1 MNAYIE
7 NVKSITTES
16 DPDSVVF
23 DTCQRF
29 GTVANPLEVHPR
41 KARETVELLGSL
53 DADADMLTVAVLRQS
68 ENRTAIDSERVEKV
82 FGSSAKALF
91 EGAGKLD
98 QISPTTFDG
107 TPHKPNFWRSVSVNR
122 MIVAMVDDPRVV
134 IVRLAEQLILLRAA
148 REFSEDEKRAIAE
161 HTMALF
167 APLANRLG
175 IWRLK
180 WQLEDLSLKYLDRP
194 TFDKLARL
202 LLDRRVEREQYV
214 DGFVQQL
221 RVLMD
226 KSNIQATVNGR
237 AKHIFGIWRKQNQ
250 KGVGFEKIF
259 DVRAVRILVDDI
271 STCYEALGAVHAKWQ
286 RISEEFDD
294 YIAVPKTNG
303 YQSIHTAVIGPQ
315 DKVVEVQI
323 RTWEMHHEAE
333 IGLSAHWKYKENRKS
348 APLQDDKVRWL
359 RQLLEWRD
367 ELYRQSAPG
376 KSQQEYAQ
384 EENIYV
390 FTPAGNVV
398 ELPMLATPI
407 DFAYF
412 IHTEVGHRCR
422 GAKVNGRIVPLT
434 YQLQT
439 GDWVEIRTVK
449 SGGPSRDWLNLQR
462 GFIVTSRARSRI
474 ARWFKLEEYGRY
486 QTTGKTALEKEIK
499 RRGIAQVNF
508 DKLASENGFRRPLDL
523 YTAIG
528 MKELKVAHA
537 LECLDKKNL
546 EAEEEFDDFSEKARH
561 SEPTPMTSVSIL
573 GSGSMLTNLAS
584 CCGPLPGDDVVGYVT
599 VARGITVHKRTCGNM
614 TRMLEKHPDRKLEVD
629 WGGTEK
635 QAWPTEIEITAV
647 GRSNLLQDITTV
659 VADSGSPLLSVNS
672 TTLRKSQVGKILI
685 TVEVHS
691 GKELN
696 RLIGSLRKIEDVY
709 RVRRFNN

>member
-16 DPDSVVF
+16 DSDSVVF
-23 DTCQRF
+23 DTCKRF
-29 GTVANPLEVHPR
+29 GTVANPLEVHPG
-41 KARETVELLGSL
+41 KAREAVELLGSL

-82 FGSSAKALF
+82 FGGSAKTLF

-107 TPHKPNFWRSVSVNR
+107 TPHKPDFWRSVSVNR

-148 REFSEDEKRAIAE
+148 REFDEDEKRAIAE
-161 HTMALF
+161 HTMTLF

-175 IWRLK
+175 VWRLK

-237 AKHIFGIWRKQNQ
+237 AKHIFGIWRKLNQ
-250 KGVGFEKIF
+250 KGVSFEKIF

-323 RTWEMHHEAE
+323 RTREMHHEAE
-333 IGLSAHWKYKENRKS
+333 IGLSAHWKYKENRRS
-348 APLQDDKVRWL
+348 ASLQDDKVRWL

-367 ELYRQSAPG
+367 EVFRQSASG

-384 EENIYV
+384 EESIYV

-439 GDWVEIRTVK
+439 GDWVEIRTIK

-486 QTTGKTALEKEIK
+486 QVAGKAALEKEIK

-523 YTAIG
+523 YIAIG
-528 MKELKVAHA
+528 IKELKVSHA
-537 LECLDKKNL
+537 LECLDQKL
-546 EAEEEFDDFSEKARH
+546 ETDEVFDDFSEKARR
-561 SEPTPMTSVSIL
+561 SEPASMASVSIL

-647 GRSNLLQDITTV
+647 GRSNLLQDITTI

-696 RLIGSLRKIEDVY
+696 RIIGSLRKIEDVY

>member
-7 NVKSITTES
+7 NVKSIATEP
-16 DPDSVVF
+16 DPDSVVH
-23 DTCQRF
+23 DTCKRF
-29 GTVANPLEVHPR
+29 GTIANPLEVHHQ

-53 DADADMLTVAVLRQS
+53 DADADMLNVAVLRQS

-82 FGSSAKALF
+82 FGSSAKTLF

-98 QISPTTFDG
+98 QISPTTIDG
-107 TPHKPNFWRSVSVNR
+107 TPRKPNFWRSVSVNR

-148 REFSEDEKRAIAE
+148 REFDEDEKRAIAE

-175 IWRLK
+175 VWRLK

-202 LLDRRVEREQYV
+202 LLERRVEREQYIN
-214 DGFVQQL
+214 GFVQQL

-237 AKHIFGIWRKQNQ
+237 AKHIFGIWRKLNQ

-294 YIAVPKTNG
+294 YIAVPKANG

-348 APLQDDKVRWL
+348 GSLQDDKVRWL

-367 ELYRQSAPG
+367 ELFRQSTSE

-384 EENIYV
+384 EESIYV

-398 ELPMLATPI
+398 ELPKLATPI

-462 GFIVTSRARSRI
+462 GFIVTSRARTRI

-486 QTTGKTALEKEIK
+486 QAAGKAALEKEIT
-499 RRGIAQVNF
+499 RRGIVQVNF
-508 DKLASENGFRRPLDL
+508 DKLASENGYRRPLDL
-523 YTAIG
+523 YAAIG
-528 MKELKVAHA
+528 MKELKVSHA
-537 LECLDKKNL
+537 LECLDKKL
-546 EAEEEFDDFSEKARH
+546 EADEAFEDFSETSRRP
-561 SEPTPMTSVSIL
+561 EPASVASVSIL

-599 VARGITVHKRTCGNM
+599 VARGITVHKRTCGNL
-614 TRMLEKHPDRKLEVD
+614 TRMLEKHSDRRLEVD
-629 WGGTEK
+629 WGGTDK
-635 QAWPTEIEITAV
+635 QAWPTEIEITAE
-647 GRSNLLQDITTV
+647 GRSNLLQEITTV

-691 GKELN
+691 GKELSS
-696 RLIGSLRKIEDVY
+696 IIASLRKIENIY
-709 RVRRFNN
+709 RVRRLAH